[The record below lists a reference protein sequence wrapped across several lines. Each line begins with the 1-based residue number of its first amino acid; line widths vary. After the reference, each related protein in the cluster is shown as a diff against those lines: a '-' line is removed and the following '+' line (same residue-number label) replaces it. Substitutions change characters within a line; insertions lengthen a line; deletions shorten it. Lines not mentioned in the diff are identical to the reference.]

1 MTMKSVALRT
11 AIVLAVASSLG
22 ACASSRI
29 GDGNTVSRDATRS
42 VSEVE
47 YGVVI
52 DARQVNIQGT
62 RSGVGAV
69 AGAAVGAAAGSQIGG
84 SRSDNIAAGV
94 VGGIIGAVAGDAIE
108 EGATSQKGI
117 EYIVRPDRG
126 NRDRVVTQGAERIIP
141 IGARVQIIYG
151 RDGSVRIVESR
162 NNY

>member
-11 AIVLAVASSLG
+11 ALVVAVTASLG
-22 ACASSRI
+22 ACASTQM
-29 GDGNTVSRDATRS
+29 GGGNTVSRDAARG
-42 VSEVE
+42 VSEVS

-94 VGGIIGAVAGDAIE
+94 VGGIIGAVAGDAVE
-108 EGATSQKGI
+108 EGVTSQKGI
-117 EYIVRPDRG
+117 EYTVRPDRG
-126 NRDRVVTQGAERIIP
+126 RDIIVIQPADYMIRV
-141 IGARVQIIYG
+141 GARVQIIED
-151 RDGSVRIVESR
+151 RDGAVRIVESR

>member
-1 MTMKSVALRT
+1 MMMKSVALRT

-94 VGGIIGAVAGDAIE
+94 VGGIIGAVAGDAVE
-108 EGATSQKGI
+108 EGVTSQKGI
-117 EYIVRPDRG
+117 QYTVRPDRG
-126 NRDRVVTQGAERIIP
+126 RDIVVTQGAEYMIRV
-141 IGARVQIIYG
+141 GARVQIIYE
-151 RDGSVRIVESR
+151 RNGSARIIESR